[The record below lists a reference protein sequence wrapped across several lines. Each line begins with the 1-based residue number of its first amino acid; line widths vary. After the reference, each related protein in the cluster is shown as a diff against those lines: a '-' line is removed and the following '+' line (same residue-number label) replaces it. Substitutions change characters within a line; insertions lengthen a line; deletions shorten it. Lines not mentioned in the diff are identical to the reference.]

1 MVFGLCVYGLLSQ
14 RLDCYNIIYNGKMFK
29 QTVENTECCRCQMSV
44 VAQIWPQVKAA
55 NPHLSSVT
63 EIGAVVG
70 AMWRDLDPVEKQRYN
85 DQFNKQKVT
94 MKLLFHG
101 SPPPS
106 TPSL

>member
-1 MVFGLCVYGLLSQ
+1 
-14 RLDCYNIIYNGKMFK
+14 
-29 QTVENTECCRCQMSV
+29 MSV

-101 SPPPS
+101 SPPPPPHHYDKSSSVGSVKFKMLKICSEKLWKSFGIYGVLS
-106 TPSL
+106 TVH